1 MAQSQSEDLLADFA
15 HRLRQPLSALEALTS
30 YLDLITTTD
39 DVRVRE
45 HLRHMHSEISQADQ
59 ILRDGLAALR
69 PYFLGQE
76 RSGLS
81 GVPPMAP
88 RAEAVEELA
97 RPLTKAA
104 MASVTY

>member
-1 MAQSQSEDLLADFA
+1 VAQCQCEDVLADFA

-30 YLDLITTTD
+30 YLDLITTTE

-59 ILRDGLAALR
+59 VLREGMLMLR

-76 RSGLS
+76 RTGLS
-81 GVPPMAP
+81 EVPSMAP

>member
-1 MAQSQSEDLLADFA
+1 VVQSQREDVLADFA

-30 YLDLITTTD
+30 YLDLITTTH

-45 HLRHMHSEISQADQ
+45 QLSRMHTEIIQADQ
-59 ILRDGLAALR
+59 IIRDGLIALR
-69 PYFLGQE
+69 PYFHGQE
-76 RSGLS
+76 HSGLS
-81 GVPPMAP
+81 AAP
-88 RAEAVEELA
+88 RAEGVEELA

>member
-1 MAQSQSEDLLADFA
+1 VAQWQSEDVLADFA

-30 YLDLITTTD
+30 YLELITTSE

-45 HLRHMHSEISQADQ
+45 HLRHMHSEISQADE
-59 ILRDGLAALR
+59 ILREGLLTLR

-81 GVPPMAP
+81 EAPSVAP
-88 RAEAVEELA
+88 RPEAVEELA
-97 RPLTKAA
+97 RPRTNAA
-104 MASVTY
+104 MASVSY

>member
-1 MAQSQSEDLLADFA
+1 MAQSQSEDVLADFA

-30 YLDLITTTD
+30 YLELITASE

-59 ILRDGLAALR
+59 ILRDGLLTLR
-69 PYFLGQE
+69 PYFLAQG
-76 RSGLS
+76 RSGVS
-81 GVPPMAP
+81 EVAFVAP
-88 RAEAVEELA
+88 RVEAVEELA
-97 RPLTKAA
+97 RPLTNAA

>member
-1 MAQSQSEDLLADFA
+1 VAQSQSEDVLADFA

-30 YLDLITTTD
+30 YLDLITATE

-59 ILRDGLAALR
+59 IHREGLLTLR
-69 PYFLGQE
+69 PYLRQE

-81 GVPPMAP
+81 EAPSVAP
-88 RAEAVEELA
+88 RAEAAVEELA
-97 RPLTKAA
+97 RPLTNAA

>member
-1 MAQSQSEDLLADFA
+1 MAQSQSEDVLADFA

-30 YLDLITTTD
+30 YLDLITTSE
-39 DVRVRE
+39 DVRVQE

-59 ILRDGLAALR
+59 ILRDGLRTLR
-69 PYFLGQE
+69 PYFLSQE

-81 GVPPMAP
+81 ETASAAP
-88 RAEAVEELA
+88 RAEAVEEMA
-97 RPLTKAA
+97 RPRTNAA

>member
-1 MAQSQSEDLLADFA
+1 VAQWQSEDVLADFA

-30 YLDLITTTD
+30 YLELISTSE

-59 ILRDGLAALR
+59 ILRDGLLTLR

-81 GVPPMAP
+81 EAPSVAP
-88 RAEAVEELA
+88 RPEPVEELA
-97 RPLTKAA
+97 RPRTNAA

>member
-1 MAQSQSEDLLADFA
+1 VAQSQSEDVLADFA
-15 HRLRQPLSALEALTS
+15 HRLRQPLSAMEALTS
-30 YLDLITTTD
+30 YLELISASE

-59 ILRDGLAALR
+59 ILREGLLALR
-69 PYFLGQE
+69 PYVLGQE

-81 GVPPMAP
+81 EAPSVAP

-97 RPLTKAA
+97 RPRTNAA

>member
-1 MAQSQSEDLLADFA
+1 VAQSQREDVLADFA
-15 HRLRQPLSALEALTS
+15 HRLRQPLSVLEALTS
-30 YLDLITTTD
+30 YLDMITATQD
-39 DVRVRE
+39 ERVRE
-45 HLRHMHSEISQADQ
+45 QLSRMHSEISQADE
-59 ILRDGLAALR
+59 ILREGLRTLR

-76 RSGLS
+76 RSDRSELPC
-81 GVPPMAP
+81 VPP

>member
-1 MAQSQSEDLLADFA
+1 MAQSQSEDVLADFA
-15 HRLRQPLSALEALTS
+15 HRLRQPLSALEALAS
-30 YLDLITTTD
+30 YLELITTSE

-59 ILRDGLAALR
+59 ILRDGLLTLR
-69 PYFLGQE
+69 PFFLGQE

-81 GVPPMAP
+81 EAP

-97 RPLTKAA
+97 RPLTNSA

>member
-1 MAQSQSEDLLADFA
+1 VAQWQSEDVLADFA

-30 YLDLITTTD
+30 YLELISASE

-59 ILRDGLAALR
+59 ILRDGLLTLR

-76 RSGLS
+76 RSGVS
-81 GVPPMAP
+81 EAPSVAP
-88 RAEAVEELA
+88 RPEAVEELA
-97 RPLTKAA
+97 RPRTNAA

>member
-1 MAQSQSEDLLADFA
+1 MPQSQREDVLADFA
-15 HRLRQPLSALEALTS
+15 HRLRQPLSVLEALTS
-30 YLDLITTTD
+30 YLDLITAAQ

-45 HLRHMHSEISQADQ
+45 QLSRMHSEIGQADE
-59 ILRDGLAALR
+59 ILRDGLLTLR
-69 PYFLGQE
+69 SYFLGQE

-81 GVPPMAP
+81 EAP
-88 RAEAVEELA
+88 LPEAVEELA

>member
-1 MAQSQSEDLLADFA
+1 MAQSQSEDVLADFA

-30 YLDLITTTD
+30 YLELITTSE

-59 ILRDGLAALR
+59 ILRDGLLTLR
-69 PYFLGQE
+69 PYFSGQV
-76 RSGLS
+76 SPGLS
-81 GVPPMAP
+81 EVP
-88 RAEAVEELA
+88 RVEAVEELA
-97 RPLTKAA
+97 RPLTNSA

>member
-1 MAQSQSEDLLADFA
+1 MAQWQSEDVLADFA

-30 YLDLITTTD
+30 YLELISTSE

-59 ILRDGLAALR
+59 ILRDGLLTLR

-76 RSGLS
+76 RSGVS
-81 GVPPMAP
+81 EEPSVAP
-88 RAEAVEELA
+88 RPEAVEELA
-97 RPLTKAA
+97 RPRTNAA

>member
-1 MAQSQSEDLLADFA
+1 MAQSQREDVLADFA
-15 HRLRQPLSALEALTS
+15 HRLRQPLSVLEALTS
-30 YLDLITTTD
+30 YLDMITATQD
-39 DVRVRE
+39 ERVRE
-45 HLRHMHSEISQADQ
+45 QLSRMHSEISQADE
-59 ILRDGLAALR
+59 ILREGLLTLR

-76 RSGLS
+76 RSD
-81 GVPPMAP
+81 VPCVPP